1 MSLDILWEE
10 MLGSRFALLYP
21 ELARHLIL
29 VNPIG
34 LENYLLYSA
43 YKDVDFF
50 YQKELKLTSE
60 DIISYQKNTIM
71 MESGTKNTLSSQ
83 IL

>member
-10 MLGSRFALLYP
+10 CSAHDLPCYILTLQGSHP
-21 ELARHLIL
+21 SKS
-29 VNPIG
+29 IG
-34 LENYLLYSA
+34 LENYLLYSE

-50 YQKELKLTSE
+50 YQNELKLTSA

-71 MESGTKNTLSSQ
+71 METGTKNTLSSQ